1 MATPPT
7 PSITANFPYPI
18 LTPFASDR
26 SPPNHASLL
35 TLQRELNA
43 NAMSVHSNRGG
54 GRHGHLTLTVT
65 ATRYLE
71 IAGAANAFDIPDAP
85 PNEPAIPV
93 AATAAQTSEL
103 VRRHQ
108 VRLRDFQQY
117 HDTDKALVRAIIAA
131 TPLTYIETLSDP
143 ELGFAHVTALQL
155 LTHLRSTYGTIT
167 AADRDSYHERMR
179 TPWSPPTP
187 IETLFKQLEDGKR
200 MAALANE
207 PIADS
212 QLVRIGQSLIF
223 KTGLFPDGCR
233 EWRLKSDDDQTWPN
247 FKSHFARHD
256 RDRLET
262 ATTASAGY
270 AGAVQPVIEAPT
282 ATGTALA
289 ATALPSGPELI
300 ALLTELAAF
309 RKNQPTNSTRPTT
322 QRGYCWTHGS
332 TTNNAHTSA
341 TCRNKAPGHVDTATW
356 RNKCGGNTQQ
366 YVPPTRRSATSPAA
380 TPAPTPSTSA

>member
-1 MATPPT
+1 MTTAPT

-18 LTPFASDR
+18 LTPFASDH

-54 GRHGHLTLTVT
+54 GRHGHLALTIT
-65 ATRYLE
+65 EARYLE
-71 IAGAANAFDIPDAP
+71 IAGANHAFDIPQAP
-85 PNEPAIPV
+85 PSEPGIPV
-93 AATAAQTSEL
+93 GATGAQTSEL

-117 HDTDKALVRAIIAA
+117 YDTDKALVRAIIAA
-131 TPLTYIETLSDP
+131 TPITYIETLSDP
-143 ELGFAHVTALQL
+143 ELGFAQVTALQL
-155 LTHLRSTYGTIT
+155 LTHLHTTYGAIT
-167 AADRDSYHERMR
+167 AADRDSYHARMR
-179 TPWSPPTP
+179 TAWSPPTP
-187 IETLFKQLEDGKR
+187 IETLFKQLEEGKR
-200 MAALANE
+200 MAALAKE

-233 EWRLKSDDDQTWPN
+233 EWRLKPDADQTWN
-247 FKSHFARHD
+247 EFKTHFARHD

-262 ATTASAGY
+262 ATTASAGF
-270 AGAVQPVIEAPT
+270 AGAVQPSEPTPAPDGS
-282 ATGTALA
+282 ACA

-300 ALLTELAAF
+300 ALLTELATF
-309 RKNQPTNSTRPTT
+309 RKNQSPGAPTARPVSSS
-322 QRGYCWTHGS
+322 RGYCWTHGS

-356 RNKCGGNTQQ
+356 RNKCGGNAQR
-366 YVPPTRRSATSPAA
+366 YVPPTR
-380 TPAPTPSTSA
+380 TPAPST